1 MPGVEGAGAVLSLP
15 LSGAFESTDVII
27 AGQES
32 LSAAQRPEA
41 DYTIV
46 TPDYFLTMQVPV
58 INGRQFTVQ
67 DSSDAPGVIIINDV
81 MAQRLWPNENSLGKR
96 FRVGFEEKPREVV
109 GVVGSIKQTT
119 LAAES
124 RPAMYLPH
132 LQSPSSGLTLLVRTH
147 GDPLGLAGA
156 VREQVR
162 AIDKDVPVTHVQTM
176 SQVFDAS
183 VAQQRFSML
192 IVGLFAGLALI
203 LSTVGIYGVMA
214 YAVAQRSHE
223 IGVRMALGA
232 RTGQVLKLI
241 LKDGMK
247 LAVVGVATG
256 LVGAFALTR
265 LITTLLFGVKP
276 NDAATLI
283 VVSLGLLFVAF
294 VACYIPARRATK
306 VDPLV
311 ALRYE

>member
-1 MPGVEGAGAVLSLP
+1 
-15 LSGAFESTDVII
+15 
-27 AGQES
+27 
-32 LSAAQRPEA
+32 
-41 DYTIV
+41 
-46 TPDYFLTMQVPV
+46 
-58 INGRQFTVQ
+58 
-67 DSSDAPGVIIINDV
+67 
-81 MAQRLWPNENSLGKR
+81 MAQQLWPNEDPVGKR
-96 FRVGFEEKPREVV
+96 FTVGFEEKPREVV

-119 LAAES
+119 LAAEA

-132 LQSPSSGLTLLVRTH
+132 PQARSSRLTLLVRTH
-147 GDPLGLAGA
+147 GEPLEIVGA

-214 YAVAQRSHE
+214 YSVAQRSHE

-232 RTGQVLKLI
+232 QTAQVLKLI

-247 LAVVGVATG
+247 LAVVGVVMG
-256 LVGAFALTR
+256 LAGAFALTR
-265 LITTLLFGVKP
+265 LLTTLLFGVKP
-276 NDAATLI
+276 NDGMTLV

-294 VACYIPARRATK
+294 VACYLPARRATK